1 MNMTAKL
8 VLAFFGGVATG
19 VLALLGWMALCYGGS
34 RQERS
39 RVDLMLSE
47 MDGKD
52 EGNGEINDTETVTL
66 LWLLDVDWLHQSSM
80 PFSSR
85 TQMERWM
92 ARQLEENGILSC
104 EFTYL
109 QGINPNFWDVM
120 ADGKRVGVADLRN
133 DKTMNK

>member
-1 MNMTAKL
+1 MSITVKIIIAY
-8 VLAFFGGVATG
+8 FGGMVTG
-19 VLALLGWMALCYGGS
+19 VLFLLGWMMVCMGGS

-39 RVDLMLSE
+39 RIDLMLSE
-47 MDGKD
+47 MDGRD
-52 EGNGEINDTETVTL
+52 EGNGEMKDTETVTL
-66 LWLLDVDWLHQSSM
+66 LWLLDPDWLHHPSM

-85 TQMERWM
+85 TEMERWM
-92 ARQLEENGILSC
+92 ARKLEENGILSC
-104 EFTYL
+104 KFTYM

>member
-1 MNMTAKL
+1 MSITVKILIAY
-8 VLAFFGGVATG
+8 FGGMVTG
-19 VLALLGWMALCYGGS
+19 VLFLLGWMMVCMGGS

-39 RVDLMLSE
+39 RIDLMLSE
-47 MDGKD
+47 MDGRD
-52 EGNGEINDTETVTL
+52 EGNGEMKDTETVTL
-66 LWLLDVDWLHQSSM
+66 LWLLDPDWLHHPSM

-85 TQMERWM
+85 TEMERWM
-92 ARQLEENGILSC
+92 ARKLEENGILSC

>member
-1 MNMTAKL
+1 MSITVKIIIAY
-8 VLAFFGGVATG
+8 FGGAVTG
-19 VLALLGWMALCYGGS
+19 VLLLLGWMAVCMGGS

-39 RVDLMLSE
+39 RIDLMISE
-47 MDGKD
+47 MDGRD
-52 EGNGEINDTETVTL
+52 EGNGEMKDTETVTL
-66 LWLLDVDWLHQSSM
+66 LWLLDPDWLHQPSM

-85 TQMERWM
+85 TEMERWM
-92 ARQLEENGILSC
+92 ARKLEENGILSC